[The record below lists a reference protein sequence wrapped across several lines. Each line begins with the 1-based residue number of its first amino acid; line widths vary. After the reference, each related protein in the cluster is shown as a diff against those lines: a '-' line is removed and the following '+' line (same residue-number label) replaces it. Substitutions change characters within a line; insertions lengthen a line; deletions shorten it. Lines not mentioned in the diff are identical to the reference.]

1 VIRADGH
8 RLRHVAHG
16 TVRTSAGQ
24 SQDRRLHRIFTE
36 LTEVIREHEPGHVS
50 LEKVFLARNVQ
61 SALKL
66 GQVRGVALLAAAE
79 RDIAVSEYNA
89 VQVKKALTGYGHAG
103 KGQMQQMVAAI
114 LELPEE
120 PEEDAADALA
130 AAICHGH
137 LFTFQAGVMATTGR
151 RGRGLRWRADALPGG
166 KGRGAQGSS

>member
-1 VIRADGH
+1 VIRADGA

-16 TVRTSAGQ
+16 TVRSSPRQ

-36 LTEVIREHEPGHVS
+36 LAEVIREHEPTHVS

-103 KGQMQQMVAAI
+103 KGQMQQMVTAI
-114 LELPEE
+114 LGLADE

-137 LFTFQAGVMATTGR
+137 LCAFGAGVMAATNR
-151 RGRGLRWRADALPGG
+151 RGRGLRWQADALPGG
-166 KGRGAQGSS
+166 KS